1 MAAEKTELV
10 LGADISP
17 LQRKLNEAKEDIKRF
32 GTAGESAFG
41 GMLGPLSAL
50 QSKFVAIGALLAGGA
65 VFKEAIAETVK
76 FTEESMKLG
85 EALGISAGQASIL
98 REALE
103 QGNTSQ
109 DEFVNAAKGLLKQ
122 VRENESGLNDMGLK
136 TRDATGHL
144 RPLNELT
151 MDAIQVLN
159 GYRAGTDR
167 AIAGQVMFG
176 KGFEMTSN
184 LSRITNKDI
193 AETQAQM
200 ESLGMVVSEESK
212 AAWEEYNHATDA
224 AHTTIKAIKT
234 TIGNEFLPVL
244 SEMANQFVDMGP
256 SIVKQFS
263 AIAKSVANAGRFLV
277 EHGDAVITVGK
288 AYLGLKI
295 TSIAS
300 SFVLGAQQMIA
311 SMLAHI
317 STSNTM
323 VSTNLRAAQSSVTH
337 TGALAAHANMLL
349 ADARAAVANT
359 AGMEKLST
367 VQNILIPAQLRAARA
382 AETHAA
388 AQAALAT
395 AATAASTAGR
405 AAAGVLGLLGGPLG
419 SIITLLGIAA
429 TAWVT
434 FGSKAKANIDQAS
447 ESVDELQKRLDNLAK
462 EKKFG
467 TGQLGKDQEEI
478 NRLTKEYADLLAKPL
493 ETAYDGGPAI
503 AYREQEK
510 RAILEKIA
518 LYSKL
523 IIAQK
528 AAANPPETPQG
539 KSANGLLKNGPADG
553 KNSAAKDPMDQS
565 FLSTYEGRLAEIK
578 NAYEQEDGLREFSK
592 TQELAYWREL
602 QQTYTLTS
610 KDRLAVAKRTATLEL
625 EIRREEAKEM
635 RALDALGV
643 DAHRAAA
650 LGQLA
655 ADEQAAQFA
664 RENGQI
670 SKAQL
675 IEIEEDFARR
685 KFEIEYQSLLQRAEL
700 AKNDPTASPTA
711 LALLKEQ
718 MLQVERDYLLKK
730 GELTQQKNKEGGMG
744 GLFDDI
750 GNSFGSGFNAILT
763 KATTFR
769 QQMANIFQGIYQSF
783 VQNLIAKP
791 VAEWIA
797 SNAKM
802 LAIKLGFLTQE
813 KGMDA
818 TATLASVSA
827 KKLEAISIVQ
837 KNAAEGATGAAA
849 SQASIP
855 IVGPELAL
863 AAMASTFAAISSFGM
878 TMASASQ
885 GYDIPKGLNPLTQL
899 HEEEMVLPQKYANV
913 IRGFAAS
920 GQSSDSAPSD
930 GGAVNVHINTMDVK
944 GVRDWLKS
952 NPDAL
957 APAMRRAAR
966 NYSPRSTT
974 SALGKV
980 F

>member
-1 MAAEKTELV
+1 MAEKPQLI
-10 LGADISP
+10 LDGDISP
-17 LQRKLNEAKEDIKRF
+17 LQKKLNEAKEDLRRF
-32 GTAGESAFG
+32 GATGESAFG
-41 GMLGPLSAL
+41 GMMGPLSAL

-76 FTEESMKLG
+76 FTEESTKLG

-109 DEFVNAAKGLLKQ
+109 DEFVTAAKGLLKQ
-122 VRENESGLNDMGLK
+122 VRENESGLNAMGLK
-136 TRDATGHL
+136 TRDAAGQL
-144 RPLNELT
+144 RPLNDLT

-184 LSRITNKDI
+184 LARMTNKDI

-212 AAWEEYNHATDA
+212 AAWEAYDHSADA
-224 AHTTIKAIKT
+224 AHTTMKALKI
-234 TIGNEFLPVL
+234 TIGDALLPVL
-244 SEMANQFVDMGP
+244 QELADQFVSLGP
-256 SIVKQFS
+256 AIVKQFS
-263 AIAKSVANAGRFLV
+263 SIAQSVSNAARFLL
-277 EHGDAVITVGK
+277 EHSEAIMAVGK

-295 TSIAS
+295 TSIAA
-300 SFVLGAQQMIA
+300 SFVLGAQQMA
-311 SMLAHI
+311 TAMLAHI
-317 STSNTM
+317 SASNTM
-323 VSTNLRAAQSSVTH
+323 VSANLRAAQSSVAH
-337 TGALAAHANMLL
+337 TGALSAHANMLL
-349 ADARAAVANT
+349 VDARAAVANT
-359 AGMEKLST
+359 IGMARLT
-367 VQNILIPAQLRAARA
+367 ATQNILIPAQIRATAA
-382 AETHAA
+382 AEAHAA
-388 AQAALAT
+388 AQTALAMAT
-395 AATAASTAGR
+395 TAASTAGR
-405 AAAGVLGLLGGPLG
+405 AAAGMMGLLGGPLG
-419 SIITLLGIAA
+419 TIITLLGTAA

-434 FGSKAKANIDQAS
+434 FGSKAKTSLDQAS
-447 ESVDELQKRLDNLAK
+447 ESVDELQQRLDKLGK

-467 TGQLGKDQEEI
+467 TGQIGKDQEEL
-478 NRLTKEYADLLAKPL
+478 NRLTKEYTDLLTKPID
-493 ETAYDGGPAI
+493 TSYYGGPAL
-503 AYREQEK
+503 AAREQEK
-510 RAILEKIA
+510 KAILDKIA

-528 AAANPPETPQG
+528 EASAPPASPEG
-539 KSANGLLKNGPADG
+539 KSAAGLIKD
-553 KNSAAKDPMDQS
+553 KDKKSAAEKDPMDQS
-565 FLSTYEGRLAEIK
+565 FLSTYEARLAEIK
-578 NAYEQEDGLREFSK
+578 NAYEQEDGLRNFSK

-602 QQTYTLTS
+602 QQSYTLTM

-625 EIRREEAKEM
+625 DIRRDEAKDM
-635 RALDALGV
+635 RALDALGI

-650 LGQLA
+650 LGQLQV
-655 ADEQAAQFA
+655 DEQAANFA

-670 SKAQL
+670 TKTQL
-675 IEIEEDFARR
+675 IEIEEEFARR
-685 KFEIEYQSLLQRAEL
+685 KFEIEYQALLQRAEL

-730 GELTQQKNKEGGMG
+730 GELGQQKNKAGGASG
-744 GLFDDI
+744 FFDDI
-750 GNSFGSGFNAILT
+750 GSSFGGATNAILT

-769 QQMANIFQGIYQSF
+769 QQMASIFQGIYQSF
-783 VQNLIAKP
+783 VANLITKP
-791 VAEWIA
+791 VGEWIA
-797 SNAKM
+797 SQAKM

-813 KGMDA
+813 KTMDA
-818 TATLASVSA
+818 GAALAAVAA
-827 KKLEAISIVQ
+827 KKIEGITTVQ
-837 KNAAEGATGAAA
+837 TDAATAATGAAS
-849 SQASIP
+849 SQAAIP
-855 IVGPELAL
+855 VVGPALAL
-863 AAMASTFAAISSFGM
+863 AAMASTFAAVSAFGQ
-878 TMASASQ
+878 TALASAAK
-885 GYDIPKGLNPLTQL
+885 GYDIPKGINPLTQL

-913 IRGFAAS
+913 IRGFAAGGTESAGS
-920 GQSSDSAPSD
+920 GD
-930 GGAVNVHINTMDVK
+930 GAVTVHINTMDVK

>member
-32 GTAGESAFG
+32 GTAGESSFS

-212 AAWEEYNHATDA
+212 AAWEEYDHSTDA
-224 AHTTIKAIKT
+224 ANTTLKALKT
-234 TIGNEFLPVL
+234 TVGNVLMPVL
-244 SEMANQFVDMGP
+244 STLANWFVSIGPAAVMVIRGALGGLAAMFHFVTTGVTVLWETINAMVVTVAEPIRALGEAIGRALTGDFQGAADAIKGIGGTISNAWATAFDEMAT
-256 SIVKQFS
+256 K
-263 AIAKSVANAGRFLV
+263 
-277 EHGDAVITVGK
+277 
-288 AYLGLKI
+288 
-295 TSIAS
+295 
-300 SFVLGAQQMIA
+300 
-311 SMLAHI
+311 
-317 STSNTM
+317 
-323 VSTNLRAAQSSVTH
+323 AQSTR
-337 TGALAAHANMLL
+337 
-349 ADARAAVANT
+349 DR
-359 AGMEKLST
+359 
-367 VQNILIPAQLRAARA
+367 
-382 AETHAA
+382 
-388 AQAALAT
+388 
-395 AATAASTAGR
+395 
-405 AAAGVLGLLGGPLG
+405 
-419 SIITLLGIAA
+419 IAA
-429 TAWVT
+429 I
-434 FGSKAKANIDQAS
+434 FGEGTPAEDPSKA
-447 ESVDELQKRLDNLAK
+447 
-462 EKKFG
+462 
-467 TGQLGKDQEEI
+467 
-478 NRLTKEYADLLAKPL
+478 
-493 ETAYDGGPAI
+493 
-503 AYREQEK
+503 
-510 RAILEKIA
+510 
-518 LYSKL
+518 
-523 IIAQK
+523 
-528 AAANPPETPQG
+528 G
-539 KSANGLLKNGPADG
+539 KSSTGLLKNGASNG
-553 KNSAAKDPMDQS
+553 KKSTASKDPMDQS
-565 FLSTYEGRLAEIK
+565 FLSTYEARLAEIK
-578 NAYEQEDGLREFSK
+578 NAYEQEDGLRQFSK

-610 KDRLAVAKRTATLEL
+610 KDRLAVAKRTAMLEL

-635 RALDALGV
+635 RALDSLGV

-675 IEIEEDFARR
+675 IEIEEEFARR

-750 GNSFGSGFNAILT
+750 GNSFGSGFAAILT

-802 LAIKLGFLTQE
+802 LAIKLGFMAQE
-813 KGMDA
+813 KAIQVAGSA
-818 TATLASVSA
+818 GTVAIKAGETTAVAA
-827 KKLEAISIVQ
+827 GNAIQ
-837 KNAAEGATGAAA
+837 AGTGAAK
-849 SQASIP
+849 SQAGIP
-855 IVGPELAL
+855 IVGPILAL
-863 AAMASTFAAISSFGM
+863 AAMASVFAAVSSLGKGK
-878 TMASASQ
+878 SAMG

-913 IRGFAAS
+913 IRGFAAG

>member
-17 LQRKLNEAKEDIKRF
+17 LQKKLNEAKEDLKRF
-32 GTAGESAFG
+32 GTAGESAFS

-85 EALGISAGQASIL
+85 DALGISAGQASIL

-136 TRDATGHL
+136 TRDATGQL

-151 MDAIQVLN
+151 MDAIQTLN

-184 LSRITNKDI
+184 LARMTNKDI

-212 AAWEEYNHATDA
+212 AAWEEYDHSTDA
-224 AHTTIKAIKT
+224 ANTTLKALKT
-234 TIGNEFLPVL
+234 TVGNVLMPVL
-244 SEMANQFVDMGP
+244 STLANWFVSIGPAAVTVMRGALGGLAATFHFVTTGVTVLWETINAMVVTVAEPIRALGEAIGRALTGDFQGAADAIKGIGGTISNAWSTAFDEMA
-256 SIVKQFS
+256 
-263 AIAKSVANAGRFLV
+263 AKAR
-277 EHGDAVITVGK
+277 
-288 AYLGLKI
+288 
-295 TSIAS
+295 
-300 SFVLGAQQMIA
+300 
-311 SMLAHI
+311 
-317 STSNTM
+317 ST
-323 VSTNLRAAQSSVTH
+323 R
-337 TGALAAHANMLL
+337 
-349 ADARAAVANT
+349 DR
-359 AGMEKLST
+359 
-367 VQNILIPAQLRAARA
+367 
-382 AETHAA
+382 
-388 AQAALAT
+388 
-395 AATAASTAGR
+395 
-405 AAAGVLGLLGGPLG
+405 
-419 SIITLLGIAA
+419 IAA
-429 TAWVT
+429 I
-434 FGSKAKANIDQAS
+434 FGEGTPAADPSKS
-447 ESVDELQKRLDNLAK
+447 
-462 EKKFG
+462 
-467 TGQLGKDQEEI
+467 
-478 NRLTKEYADLLAKPL
+478 
-493 ETAYDGGPAI
+493 
-503 AYREQEK
+503 
-510 RAILEKIA
+510 
-518 LYSKL
+518 
-523 IIAQK
+523 
-528 AAANPPETPQG
+528 G
-539 KSANGLLKNGPADG
+539 KSANGLLKNGAADG

-565 FLSTYEGRLAEIK
+565 FLSTYEARLAEIK
-578 NAYEQEDGLREFSK
+578 NAYEQEDGLRQFSK

-635 RALDALGV
+635 RDLESLGV

-664 RENGQI
+664 LENGQI
-670 SKAQL
+670 TKAQL
-675 IEIEEDFARR
+675 IQIEEEFARR
-685 KFEIEYQSLLQRAEL
+685 KFEIEYQALLERAEL

-730 GELTQQKNKEGGMG
+730 GELTQQKNKEGGIG

-783 VQNLIAKP
+783 IQNLVVKP

-802 LAIKLGFLTQE
+802 LAIKLGFMAQE
-813 KGMDA
+813 KAIQIAGSA
-818 TATLASVSA
+818 GTVAIKAGETTAVAA
-827 KKLEAISIVQ
+827 GNAVQ
-837 KNAAEGATGAAA
+837 AGTGAAA

-855 IVGPELAL
+855 IVGPILAL
-863 AAMASTFAAISSFGM
+863 AAMASVFAAVSSLGKGK
-878 TMASASQ
+878 SAMG

-913 IRGFAAS
+913 IRGFAAG

>member
-1 MAAEKTELV
+1 MAEKPQLI
-10 LGADISP
+10 LDGDISP
-17 LQRKLNEAKEDIKRF
+17 LQKKLNEAKEDLKRF
-32 GTAGESAFG
+32 GTAGESAFS
-41 GMLGPLSAL
+41 GMMGPLSAL

-65 VFKEAIAETVK
+65 VFKEAMAETVK

-109 DEFVNAAKGLLKQ
+109 DEFVIAAKGLLKQ
-122 VRENESGLNDMGLK
+122 VRQNESGLNDMGLK
-136 TRDATGHL
+136 TRDAAGHL
-144 RPLNELT
+144 RPLTELT

-184 LSRITNKDI
+184 LARMTNKDV

-200 ESLGMVVSEESK
+200 ESLGMVVSQESK
-212 AAWEEYNHATDA
+212 AAWEEYDHSTDA
-224 AHTTIKAIKT
+224 ANTTLKSIKT
-234 TIGNEFLPVL
+234 TVGDILMPVL
-244 SEMANQFVDMGP
+244 STMANWFVAIGP
-256 SIVKQFS
+256 Y
-263 AIAKSVANAGRFLV
+263 
-277 EHGDAVITVGK
+277 AVI
-288 AYLGLKI
+288 A
-295 TSIAS
+295 
-300 SFVLGAQQMIA
+300 F
-311 SMLAHI
+311 
-317 STSNTM
+317 
-323 VSTNLRAAQSSVTH
+323 R
-337 TGALAAHANMLL
+337 
-349 ADARAAVANT
+349 
-359 AGMEKLST
+359 
-367 VQNILIPAQLRAARA
+367 
-382 AETHAA
+382 
-388 AQAALAT
+388 
-395 AATAASTAGR
+395 
-405 AAAGVLGLLGGPLG
+405 GVLGGLASTFHFVTTGVTVLWETINAMVVTVAEPIRALGEAIGRALTG
-419 SIITLLGIAA
+419 DFQGAADAIKGIGGTISSAWATAFDEMAAKAQSTRDRIAA
-429 TAWVT
+429 IFGEGTAT
-434 FGSKAKANIDQAS
+434 TAPDDSGISAAGLIKPKPG
-447 ESVDELQKRLDNLAK
+447 
-462 EKKFG
+462 G
-467 TGQLGKDQEEI
+467 T
-478 NRLTKEYADLLAKPL
+478 
-493 ETAYDGGPAI
+493 
-503 AYREQEK
+503 
-510 RAILEKIA
+510 
-518 LYSKL
+518 S
-523 IIAQK
+523 
-528 AAANPPETPQG
+528 
-539 KSANGLLKNGPADG
+539 S
-553 KNSAAKDPMDQS
+553 KNSAAQKDPMDQS
-565 FLSTYEGRLAEIK
+565 FLSTYEARLAEIK
-578 NAYEQEDGLREFSK
+578 NAYEQEDGLRQFSK

-602 QQTYTLTS
+602 QQTYTLTM
-610 KDRLAVAKRTATLEL
+610 KDRLDVAKRTATLEL
-625 EIRREEAKEM
+625 EIRRDEAKDL

-650 LGQLA
+650 LGQLQV
-655 ADEQAAQFA
+655 DEQAANFA

-670 SKAQL
+670 TKTQL
-675 IEIEEDFARR
+675 IEIEEEFARR
-685 KFEIEYQSLLQRAEL
+685 KFEIEYQALLQRAEL

-730 GELTQQKNKEGGMG
+730 GELTQQKNKEGGIG

-783 VQNLIAKP
+783 IQNLVVKP

-802 LAIKLGFLTQE
+802 LAIKLGFMAQE
-813 KGMDA
+813 KGIEVAGAA
-818 TATLASVSA
+818 TTVGIKAGETTAVA
-827 KKLEAISIVQ
+827 AGNAVQ
-837 KNAAEGATGAAA
+837 AGTGAAA

-855 IVGPELAL
+855 IVGPILAL
-863 AAMASTFAAISSFGM
+863 AAMASVFAAVSSLGKGK
-878 TMASASQ
+878 SAMG

-913 IRGFAAS
+913 IRGFAAG